1 MPIVA
6 ITSLD
11 LPAALAP
18 LKTIDHSGDLTD
30 PIEKGGAVMG
40 PTSKKGASKVDRKTL
55 TKLAR
60 NWQAPPISLD
70 APMHNIQIPV
80 SIGELV
86 DKLTSLEIKLEQLQ
100 GEARQNVEG
109 ELDLLQ
115 EVLVASG
122 LAIDPELW
130 QQLAAINRSL
140 WRIEDEIRE
149 LERLGSFGDA
159 FIALARS
166 VYRSND
172 RRAQLKRLINQQHG
186 SLIVEEKGY
195 APY

>member
-1 MPIVA
+1 MQ
-6 ITSLD
+6 
-11 LPAALAP
+11 AALTP
-18 LKTIDHSGDLTD
+18 LKTIDHGGDLTD
-30 PIEKGGAVMG
+30 PMEKVGAAIG
-40 PTSKKGASKVDRKTL
+40 PNPRVHRA
-55 TKLAR
+55 LAER
-60 NWQAPPISLD
+60 HRPKWTRSWQAPPIPLD
-70 APMHNIQIPV
+70 APMHTIQIPV
-80 SIGELV
+80 SIGELI
-86 DKLTSLEIKLEQLQ
+86 DKITILEIKLEQLE
-100 GEARQNVEG
+100 GEALKNVER
-109 ELDLLQ
+109 ELDLLRKA
-115 EVLVASG
+115 LVASG